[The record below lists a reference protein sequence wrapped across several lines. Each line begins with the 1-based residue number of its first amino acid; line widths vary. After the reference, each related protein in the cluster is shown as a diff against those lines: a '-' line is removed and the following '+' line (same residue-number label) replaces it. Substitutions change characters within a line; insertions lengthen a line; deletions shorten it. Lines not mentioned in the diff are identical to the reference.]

1 MSPFTIVVV
10 LILTVLFIV
19 LSVIPVLPGQ
29 PDMDSS
35 HRSQGAKKTG
45 AHYRVLRKY
54 PK

>member
-19 LSVIPVLPGQ
+19 LSIIPLLPAR

-35 HRSQGAKKTG
+35 HHSPGVEKTK
-45 AHYRVLRKY
+45 AIH
-54 PK
+54 